1 MKYIIH
7 IVPFQIE
14 SQEKLH
20 SVRIFGILVGYICLF
35 YVQIVSNILM
45 NSVIL
50 YSFPPLPKV
59 LKSVFSEFW
68 VRTWVQAVSC
78 IKTGLWLAG
87 LPIKASFFGGKL
99 LELKSCQKSNKK
111 RTLVRNLVWK
121 RSTELLIWAE
131 HLPNPKLEF
140 MHTFSFF

>member
-78 IKTGLWLAG
+78 IKTGLWLVV
-87 LPIKASFFGGKL
+87 LPIKASFYGGKP
-99 LELKSCQKSNKK
+99 LELKSCQKPKK
-111 RTLVRNLVWK
+111 KLTLVQNLAWFEKVRLNFWYVSNICQTRN
-121 RSTELLIWAE
+121 
-131 HLPNPKLEF
+131 
-140 MHTFSFF
+140 